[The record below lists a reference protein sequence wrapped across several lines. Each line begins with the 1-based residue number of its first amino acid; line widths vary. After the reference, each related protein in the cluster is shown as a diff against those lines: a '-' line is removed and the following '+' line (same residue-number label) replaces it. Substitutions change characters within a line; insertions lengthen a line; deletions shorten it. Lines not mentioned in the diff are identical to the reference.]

1 MSLFPGTRAYNRI
14 AHRKIVK
21 IEARQRFPGGT
32 VVKNLSANAGDARDT
47 SLIPGLERSP
57 GEGNGH
63 PLQCSYPENSVDREA
78 WQATVHGVRKSWTQL
93 STPARARVCTHT
105 HTHTAEVHTRRERV
119 WASSL
124 MRRNAVRQL
133 SHLLI

>member
-1 MSLFPGTRAYNRI
+1 MFPGTRAYNRI

-93 STPARARVCTHT
+93 SDFISYYKECIMGLKGFPGGAQSV
-105 HTHTAEVHTRRERV
+105 
-119 WASSL
+119 
-124 MRRNAVRQL
+124 QL
-133 SHLLI
+133 LRHG